1 MTIIEMLEQSMI
13 LTVLGMTIVFV
24 FLWVMIICIN
34 ATGKLVHKMGWD
46 KDIQQQPGSLAAGS
60 RPKTADKTPA
70 AEVTAAISAA
80 ITEHRKKE

>member
-1 MTIIEMLEQSMI
+1 MTIIEMLEQSTI

-24 FLWVMIICIN
+24 FLWLMIICIN
-34 ATGKLVHKMGWD
+34 ATGRLVHKMGWD
-46 KDIQQQPGSLAAGS
+46 KDIQQPDSP
-60 RPKTADKTPA
+60 PKAADKTPA